1 MKKTAKGKTY
11 DTTEMTG
18 VKKVT
23 SGMFGDPT
31 GYEETLY
38 VAEDGSYF
46 LYTNGGEASP
56 YKEEKLVS
64 MTKAKVDAW
73 KKANA

>member
-11 DTTEMTG
+11 DTTEMTV

-23 SGMFGDPT
+23 FGMFGDPT

-46 LYTNGGEASP
+46 LYTNGGEQSKYTA
-56 YKEEKLVS
+56 EKLTAMS
-64 MTKAKVDAW
+64 KAKAAAW
-73 KKANA
+73 QKENA

>member
-11 DTTEMTG
+11 DTTEMT
-18 VKKVT
+18 VT

-46 LYTNGGEASP
+46 LYTNGGEQSKYTA
-56 YKEEKLVS
+56 EKLTAMS
-64 MTKAKVDAW
+64 KAKAAAW
-73 KKANA
+73 QKENA

>member
-1 MKKTAKGKTY
+1 MKKTVKGKIY
-11 DTTEMTG
+11 DPTFMTV

-38 VAEDGSYF
+38 VAQDGSYF
-46 LYTNGGEASP
+46 LYTNGGEQSKYTA
-56 YKEEKLVS
+56 EKLTAMS
-64 MTKAKVDAW
+64 KAKAAAW
-73 KKANA
+73 QKENA

>member
-11 DTTEMTG
+11 DTTEMTV

-38 VAEDGSYF
+38 VAEDGTLRKS
-46 LYTNGGEASP
+46 
-56 YKEEKLVS
+56 
-64 MTKAKVDAW
+64 
-73 KKANA
+73 